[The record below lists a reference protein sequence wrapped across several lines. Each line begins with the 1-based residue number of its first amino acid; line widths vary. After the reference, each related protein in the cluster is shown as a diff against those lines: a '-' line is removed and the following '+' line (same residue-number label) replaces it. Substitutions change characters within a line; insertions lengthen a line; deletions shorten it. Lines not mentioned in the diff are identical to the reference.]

1 MFGSEVLDVAIGL
14 IFVYLVLSLIC
25 SAACEAIEAVLKSR
39 SLYLKR
45 GLQELLNDPSGKEL
59 VADVY
64 SHPLVCSLFAGQYDP
79 SKPGNLPS
87 YIPPANFALAL
98 MDIVGIAKV
107 AKGAAGSPEAEMI
120 RSTLEAY
127 AAKNPAVS
135 QALLTIANTT
145 EFDLSRMRSAIEGW
159 YNSSMDRVS
168 GWFKRRTHWVVLAL
182 GLTIAAGINA
192 DTILITNSL
201 ATDKSVRDSLISA
214 ATEQAK
220 QEKQPNDTASLNFDA
235 DMQKIR
241 EAGLP
246 LGWTTSAGSSHR
258 VPQTWRAWL
267 VKILGLILT
276 TFAISLGGPFWFDL
290 LNQFMVVRSTIK
302 PQEKSPTE
310 PSKS

>member
-1 MFGSEVLDVAIGL
+1 MFGSEVLDVALGL
-14 IFVYLVLSLIC
+14 IFIYLVLSLIC
-25 SAACEAIEAVLKSR
+25 SAACEAIEAVLNSR

-59 VADVY
+59 VAEVY

-79 SKPGNLPS
+79 SKHGNLPS
-87 YIPPANFALAL
+87 YIPSANFALAL
-98 MDIVGIAKV
+98 MDIVGVAKAV
-107 AKGAAGSPEAEMI
+107 KGAAGSPEAETI
-120 RSTLEAY
+120 RNTLAAY
-127 AAKNPAVS
+127 AAKNPAVA
-135 QALLTIANTT
+135 QALLTLAHTT
-145 EFDLSRMRSAIEGW
+145 EFDLNRMRSAIEAW

-182 GLTIAAGINA
+182 GLIIAAGINA

-201 ATDKSVRDSLISA
+201 ATDKSLR
-214 ATEQAK
+214 
-220 QEKQPNDTASLNFDA
+220 ASLVLAASEDAKRTDAIASQNFQN

-246 LGWTTSAGSSHR
+246 LGWTGSTASSHG
-258 VPQTWRAWL
+258 VPQTWQAWL
-267 VKILGLILT
+267 VKMLGLLLT

-302 PQEKSPTE
+302 PQEKSLSE

>member
-1 MFGSEVLDVAIGL
+1 MFGSEVLDVALGL
-14 IFVYLVLSLIC
+14 VFVYLVLSLIC
-25 SAACEAIEAVLKSR
+25 SAACEAIEAVLQSR

-59 VADVY
+59 VAELY
-64 SHPLVCSLFAGQYDP
+64 SHPLVCSLFTGQYDP
-79 SKPGNLPS
+79 GKHGNLPS
-87 YIPPANFALAL
+87 YIPPGNFALAL
-98 MDIVGIAKV
+98 MDIVGVAKA
-107 AKGAAGSPEAEMI
+107 AKGAAGSPEAETI

-135 QALLTIANTT
+135 QALLTLAHTT
-145 EFDLSRMRSAIEGW
+145 EFDLTRMRSAIEAW

-182 GLTIAAGINA
+182 GLIIAAGINA

-201 ATDKSVRDSLISA
+201 ATDKSLR
-214 ATEQAK
+214 
-220 QEKQPNDTASLNFDA
+220 ASLVLAASEDAKRTDAIASQNFQN
-235 DMQKIR
+235 DMQAIR

-246 LGWTTSAGSSHR
+246 LGWTSSKTSSHS
-258 VPQTWRAWL
+258 VPQTWQAWL
-267 VKILGLILT
+267 VKLLGLTLT
-276 TFAISLGGPFWFDL
+276 AFAISLGGPFWFDL

>member
-59 VADVY
+59 VAELY
-64 SHPLVCSLFAGQYDP
+64 SHPLVCSLFTGQYDP
-79 SKPGNLPS
+79 SKQGNLPS
-87 YIPPANFALAL
+87 YIPPGNFALAL
-98 MDIVGIAKV
+98 MDIVGV
-107 AKGAAGSPEAEMI
+107 ARTVKAAAGSPDAEEI
-120 RSTLEAY
+120 RSALEAY

-135 QALLTIANTT
+135 QALLTLAHTVN
-145 EFDLSRMRSAIEGW
+145 FDVTRMRSAIEAW

-182 GLTIAAGINA
+182 GLVIAAGINA
-192 DTILITNSL
+192 DTITITNSI
-201 ATDKSVRDSLISA
+201 ATDKSLRESLVAASSA
-214 ATEQAK
+214 EAK
-220 QEKQPNDTASLNFDA
+220 QSAGA
-235 DMQKIR
+235 DSKAFQDDIQRIR

-246 LGWTTSAGSSHR
+246 LGWTRSKTDPRH
-258 VPQTWRAWL
+258 VPQAWNEWL
-267 VKILGLILT
+267 MKIFGLILT
-276 TFAISLGGPFWFDL
+276 AFAISLGGPFWFDL

>member
-1 MFGSEVLDVAIGL
+1 MFGSEVLDVALGL
-14 IFVYLVLSLIC
+14 IFIYLVLSLIC

-45 GLQELLNDPSGKEL
+45 GLQELLNDPSGKAL
-59 VADVY
+59 VAELY
-64 SHPLVCSLFAGQYDP
+64 SHPLVCSLFTGQYDP
-79 SKPGNLPS
+79 SKGGNLPS

-98 MDIVGIAKV
+98 MDIVGVAKA
-107 AKGAAGSPEAEMI
+107 AKGAAGSPEAETI
-120 RSTLEAY
+120 RTTLVAY

-135 QALLTIANTT
+135 QALLTLGHTT
-145 EFDLSRMRSAIEGW
+145 DFDLNRMRSAIEGW

-182 GLTIAAGINA
+182 GLIIAVGINA

-201 ATDKSVRDSLISA
+201 ATDKSLR
-214 ATEQAK
+214 
-220 QEKQPNDTASLNFDA
+220 ASLVLAASEDAKRTDAIASQNFQN
-235 DMQKIR
+235 DMQTIR

-246 LGWTTSAGSSHR
+246 LGWTTSASSSHR
-258 VPQTWRAWL
+258 VPQTWREWL

-302 PQEKSPTE
+302 PQEKSPVE

>member
-14 IFVYLVLSLIC
+14 VFIYLVLSLIC

-59 VADVY
+59 VAELY
-64 SHPLVCSLFAGQYDP
+64 SHPLVCSLFIGQYDP
-79 SKPGNLPS
+79 SKRGNLPS
-87 YIPPANFALAL
+87 YIPPGNFAVAL
-98 MDIVGIAKV
+98 MDIVGVSSTVKN
-107 AKGAAGSPEAEMI
+107 AAGLPEAETI
-120 RSTLEAY
+120 RNTLEAY
-127 AAKNPAVS
+127 SAKNPAVS
-135 QALLTIANTT
+135 RALLTLAHTV
-145 EFDLSRMRSAIEGW
+145 EFDLTRMRSAVEAW

-182 GLTIAAGINA
+182 GLIIAAGINA

-201 ATDKSVRDSLISA
+201 ATDKALRASLVSA
-214 ATEQAK
+214 ASEHAK
-220 QEKQPNDTASLNFDA
+220 QSDAAASRNFQD

-241 EAGLP
+241 EVGLP
-246 LGWTTSAGSSHR
+246 LGWTSSATDSRR
-258 VPQTWRAWL
+258 VPQNWRAWL
-267 VKILGLILT
+267 VKLLGLILT
-276 TFAISLGGPFWFDL
+276 AFAISLGGPFWFDL

-302 PQEKSPTE
+302 PQEKSPVE

>member
-1 MFGSEVLDVAIGL
+1 MFGSEVLDVALGL
-14 IFVYLVLSLIC
+14 IFIYLVLSLIC

-39 SLYLKR
+39 SAYLKR
-45 GLQELLNDPSGKEL
+45 GLQELLSDPSGKEL
-59 VADVY
+59 VAEVY
-64 SHPLVCSLFAGQYDP
+64 SHPLVCSLFTGQYNP
-79 SKPGNLPS
+79 SKDGNLPS

-98 MDIVGIAKV
+98 MDIVGVAKAV
-107 AKGAAGSPEAEMI
+107 KGAAGSPEAETI
-120 RSTLEAY
+120 RNTLEAY

-135 QALLTIANTT
+135 QALLTLAHTT
-145 EFDLSRMRSAIEGW
+145 EFDLNRMRSAIEGW

-182 GLTIAAGINA
+182 GLIIAVGINA

-201 ATDKSVRDSLISA
+201 ATDKSLRESLVLA
-214 ATEQAK
+214 ASEDAK
-220 QEKQPNDTASLNFDA
+220 RTDAIASQNFQN
-235 DMQKIR
+235 DMQTIR

-246 LGWTTSAGSSHR
+246 LGWTTSASSSHR
-258 VPQTWRAWL
+258 VPQTWREWL
-267 VKILGLILT
+267 VKMLGLILT

-302 PQEKSPTE
+302 PQEKSPVE